1 MRAAF
6 VIALAA
12 TLAGAAAQAEPI
24 VQVDL
29 AKPPIAMPVATDAV
43 IVLRAHAPGMV
54 GDNRISF
61 YRWDAAKAAVE
72 READGK
78 FREVRFTYSYGLFGG
93 KKGERVLRVAIVP
106 PGDYVLGSRTFNLTY
121 TDSFCFGAPR
131 FSVKAG
137 ETVYVGDYEMFALA
151 KMTDGERR
159 NAMRPSLETEET
171 RAALRAVYPALAD
184 AMIPWQPNN
193 GTVFD
198 CIGDE
203 FTAFA
208 IPAR

>member
-1 MRAAF
+1 MRAAL
-6 VIALAA
+6 ITALVAMM
-12 TLAGAAAQAEPI
+12 TGAAARGEPI
-24 VQVDL
+24 IQIDL
-29 AKPPIAMPVATDAV
+29 AKPPIAMPTAADAV

-106 PGDYVLGSRTFNLTY
+106 PGDYVLGGRTFNLTY

-137 ETVYVGDYEMFALA
+137 ETVYVGDYEMFALS

-159 NAMRPSLETEET
+159 NAMRPSLEIEET
-171 RAALRAVYPALAD
+171 RAALRVFLPLRAD
-184 AMIPWQPNN
+184 TMTTWQPIN

-198 CIGDE
+198 GFGGE

-208 IPAR
+208 VPSR